1 MDSSNE
7 LKDFCRSSGADLV
20 GIADLAPFQQGWLT
34 LPSDLLLPYTCAI
47 SVAVR
52 LDDTIMDAIA
62 SHPTVDYAEHYR
74 AANADL
80 DRLTAE
86 ISVWIV
92 SRGYRAEAVPAS
104 KIMDAENLL
113 GAVSHKA
120 IARMAGIGWQGKS
133 MLIVSS
139 EFGPRIRLAT
149 ALTDMPLI
157 PDGPIKN
164 QCGSCTECTDAC
176 PVKAI
181 RNVTAVDRYASREE
195 ALIFDRCVQRT
206 HENSLLP
213 GIGARICGVCVKVCP
228 HGKPCQPAGCP
239 AGFLT

>member
-104 KIMDAENLL
+104 KIMEAENLL

-149 ALTDMPLI
+149 VL
-157 PDGPIKN
+157 
-164 QCGSCTECTDAC
+164 TDAC